1 MKADKIELVG
11 QPPRV
16 QGETRWIAEQRP
28 TAAPERQ
35 TAHYTELAE
44 DTSGGPIAQE
54 WNVYRRE
61 VGRLLAE
68 GNEGKWL
75 IIKGDDIVGIWDT
88 EKEADQVRL
97 QRFFR
102 QDLLLKQILSR
113 EPVLRGGGYCRRWRN
128 YPSQSYLRVGSEANH
143 GFTALG

>member
-16 QGETRWIAEQRP
+16 QGETQQIAEQRP

-35 TAHYTELAE
+35 TIHYTDLT
-44 DTSGGPIAQE
+44 DDISGGPIARE

-75 IIKGDDIVGIWDT
+75 IIKGAEIEGIWDT
-88 EKEADQVRL
+88 EEEADQVRL
-97 QRFFR
+97 QRFLG
-102 QDLLLKQILSR
+102 QDLLLKQILAR
-113 EPVLRGGGYCRRWRN
+113 EPVLRGGGYCRQWHN
-128 YPSQSYLRVGSEANH
+128 
-143 GFTALG
+143 